1 MESQRQQQQQQSEE
15 DPSVENTSASPE
27 DQLLFDAIY
36 SQHQQQSQEDAND
49 RGSKPSPAEQPR
61 LETND
66 SQQPQQRQEDAG
78 NAFFD
83 PALFRYAS
91 APMDITQMQQ
101 MSPMVDVQFQEDASD
116 KKLDPS
122 PSKRLNFEVNG
133 FQQPQRPQQPREHA
147 RDANLDP
154 SLREYAHSLPNH
166 LQAHQMPQTASVQ
179 YQVGSGCGNLQQQYF
194 QFGPNYFSGPASA
207 YHVNHAL
214 PQQMVPGPVHQQRP
228 HMTQQAPT
236 SVRQRVRSGTVPAEL
251 PRAMPPCPPRRP
263 VSQPTNMAGVQ
274 KSKQKTPHLICVCGH
289 CGYHGSQPHRC
300 NFIPQHQTERDNA
313 AVQGQTADVA
323 TRDARY
329 DQEDLQMQGL
339 GRLANDAARKILPNI
354 ERRKAEDALNRRNA
368 ARELQRKR
376 DEVDTIDGAVE
387 DVMSYVMSIESSTN
401 SVVAVE
407 NSETAQ
413 TGVGALHS
421 GMEASSES
429 TKQASAM
436 AQDEAASRPGST
448 SSDSEGSPSLS

>member
-1 MESQRQQQQQQSEE
+1 MESQRQQQSED
-15 DPSVENTSASPE
+15 DPYVENMSASPE
-27 DQLLFDAIY
+27 DQLLFDAIT
-36 SQHQQQSQEDAND
+36 SRDQQQSQEDAND
-49 RGSKPSPAEQPR
+49 KGSDPSPAEQPQ
-61 LETND
+61 LETNGFQQ
-66 SQQPQQRQEDAG
+66 SQQPQEDAG
-78 NAFFD
+78 NAYFD
-83 PALFRYAS
+83 PALFRYPPS
-91 APMDITQMQQ
+91 PMDVTQMQQ
-101 MSPMVDVQFQEDASD
+101 MSQMVNVQFQEDASD
-116 KKLDPS
+116 KNLDPS

-154 SLREYAHSLPNH
+154 FLHEYAHSQPNH
-166 LQAHQMPQTASVQ
+166 LQAHQMPQMASVQ
-179 YQVGSGCGNLQQQYF
+179 YQVASGCGNVQQQYF
-194 QFGPNYFSGPASA
+194 QLGPNYFSGPASA

-228 HMTQQAPT
+228 HMTQHAPT
-236 SVRQRVRSGTVPAEL
+236 SVRQRVRSGTVPAGS
-251 PRAMPPCPPRRP
+251 PQATHRPPRRP

-323 TRDARY
+323 TRDARD

>member
-49 RGSKPSPAEQPR
+49 KGSKPSPAEQPR

-91 APMDITQMQQ
+91 SPLDITQMQQ

-179 YQVGSGCGNLQQQYF
+179 YQVASGCGNLQQQYF

-228 HMTQQAPT
+228 HMTQHAPT
-236 SVRQRVRSGTVPAEL
+236 SVRQRVRSGTVPAGS
-251 PRAMPPCPPRRP
+251 PQATHRPPRRP

-274 KSKQKTPHLICVCGH
+274 KSKQRTPHLIYVCMH
-289 CGYHGSQPHRC
+289 CGYRVSQPHRC
-300 NFIPQHQTERDNA
+300 SFGPQHQTDMESA
-313 AVQGQTADVA
+313 AVQTQTIAIAFGDA
-323 TRDARY
+323 RDA
-329 DQEDLQMQGL
+329 QEDLQMQHL
-339 GRLANDAARKILPNI
+339 ERVANEQARKALPNI
-354 ERRKAEDALNRRNA
+354 ERKEAEDALNRQKA
-368 ARELQRKR
+368 ARELKRKR
-376 DEVDTIDGAVE
+376 DAIDAIRGALE
-387 DVMSYVMSIESSTN
+387 NAMSIESSTN

-407 NSETAQ
+407 NRETAQ
-413 TGVGALHS
+413 TEVGALCS

-429 TKQASAM
+429 TKQASGV
-436 AQDEAASRPGST
+436 AQDKAAPRPGSA